1 MAGPLMLGYRG
12 VGVVRVVQGGGVGE
26 ERLGGRGI
34 GVVDGVENGIC

>member
-12 VGVVRVVQGGGVGE
+12 GWGSFVQGGGVGE